1 MRRSRSTL
9 ARVFAVSIPIA
20 LLATGCGSGGGDSA
34 GASAEGTCEGTSVN
48 VGVVTSASDAPMFI
62 ADSKGYF
69 KEEGLDVNFQSF
81 DSAAKMIAP
90 LGSGDLD
97 VGGGAPSAGFYN
109 AVARDVSLKIV
120 ADKGTMNEEHTYMPM
135 MVRTDLV
142 EDGKVAGLE
151 DLKGLAVA
159 EPAQAT
165 ATASSLSSMLES
177 AGLGYDDVEHSYLG
191 FGEHLA
197 AFANGGIDASLTTEP
212 NATLMEEEGVAVR
225 FASPSESYGSQQLA
239 VILYSAAFAENTAV
253 GNCFMK
259 GYLRG
264 VRDYVSAFEEGRLDS
279 GKADAVVDIVTE
291 ATGIKPDLYR
301 KIVPNY
307 IDPDG
312 KLDQA
317 SLQKDYDFFI
327 DQGAI
332 EGEPIELS
340 SIIDTSFA
348 ETAAAELGKFT
359 G

>member
-1 MRRSRSTL
+1 MRRSQSTFLRTL
-9 ARVFAVSIPIA
+9 ATLIPLT
-20 LLATGCGSGGGDSA
+20 LLATGCGSAGGESRP
-34 GASAEGTCEGTSVN
+34 ASAEGVCEGTSVN

-62 ADSKGYF
+62 ADAKGYF
-69 KEEGLDVNFQSF
+69 KEEGLDVNFRSF

-109 AVARDVSLKIV
+109 AVARDVRLKIV
-120 ADKGTMNEEHTYMPM
+120 ADKGTLNEKHTYMPM
-135 MVRTDLV
+135 MVRADLV
-142 EDGKVAGLE
+142 KDGKVRGLE
-151 DLKGLAVA
+151 DLKGLSVA

-177 AGLGYDDVEHSYLG
+177 AGLSYDDVKHSYLG

-225 FASPSESYGSQQLA
+225 FASPADAYGSQQLA
-239 VILYSAAFAENTAV
+239 VILYNAAFAENTAV

-264 VRDYVSAFEEGRLDS
+264 VRDYVAAFEAGHLDTA
-279 GKADAVVDIVTE
+279 KADEVVNIVSN

-317 SLQKDYDFFI
+317 SMQKDYDFFI
-327 DQGAI
+327 DQGVI
-332 EGEPIELS
+332 EGKPIELT

-348 ETAAAELGKFT
+348 ETAVAGLGKFT